1 MRVQGRDMI
10 SFSLAGLAVIGILYY
25 LLVVSPALSK
35 KTKLEEYIGRKK
47 ADVTSMLQVKNQWE
61 TFQAARK
68 EAEGILR
75 RRGEDF
81 TLLTYLERVS
91 RESGI
96 EKKIRYM
103 KPISLSDKEEPY
115 KPECIE
121 MQLEDID
128 IQRLVEFLYKIEQSK
143 NLLIVDRAKIRLVTK
158 GSERSIELTLQVKTY
173 RLGEQAG
180 EKQEWSGS

>member
-1 MRVQGRDMI
+1 
-10 SFSLAGLAVIGILYY
+10 
-25 LLVVSPALSK
+25 
-35 KTKLEEYIGRKK
+35 
-47 ADVTSMLQVKNQWE
+47 MLQVKSQWE
-61 TFQAARK
+61 TFQASRK

-75 RRGEDF
+75 QRGEDF

-91 RESGI
+91 REAGI

-103 KPISLSDKEEPY
+103 KPVSLSDKGELY

-143 NLLIVDRAKIRLVTK
+143 NLLIVDRAKIRPVTK
-158 GSERSIELTLQVKTY
+158 GSERSIELTLQVRTY
-173 RLGEQAG
+173 RLGEKDGA
-180 EKQEWSGS
+180 EQE

>member
-1 MRVQGRDMI
+1 MRVQNREMI
-10 SFSLAGLAVIGILYY
+10 LFSLAGLVVIGFLYY
-25 LLVVSPALSK
+25 FLVVGPALSRQAVLK
-35 KTKLEEYIGRKK
+35 EYIEKKK
-47 ADVTSMLQVKNQWE
+47 ADVVSMLEMKNRWE

-75 RRGEDF
+75 QRGGEF

-103 KPISLSDKEEPY
+103 KPVPLAEKQDLY

-121 MQLEDID
+121 MQLEEID
-128 IQRLVEFLYKIEQSK
+128 MQRLLDFFYKIEHSK
-143 NLLIVDRAKIRLVTK
+143 KLLIVDRAKIRPVSK
-158 GSERSIELTLQVKTY
+158 GNERSIELTLQVRTY
-173 RLGEQAG
+173 RLGEKDGA
-180 EKQEWSGS
+180 EQE

>member
-1 MRVQGRDMI
+1 MRIQSRDMI
-10 SFSLAGLAVIGILYY
+10 SFSLAGIAVIGIIYY
-25 LLVVSPALSK
+25 LLIVAPALSK

-47 ADVTSMLQVKNQWE
+47 TDVTSMLQVKNQWE
-61 TFQAARK
+61 SFQAARK

-75 RRGEDF
+75 KRGEDF

-103 KPISLSDKEEPY
+103 KPISLSDKEESY

-143 NLLIVDRAKIRLVTK
+143 NLLIVDRAKIRPVSK

-173 RLGEQAG
+173 RLGEAG
-180 EKQEWSGS
+180 EKREP